1 MTGSEILGTPYQ
13 SPWWLP
19 DGHSQTVWRK
29 LSRQPVLQ
37 RRRQRIELAD
47 GDFIDVDHA
56 QPLQQASAVSDSP
69 WVLLVHGLAGCSSS
83 PYILA
88 MQACLQQQGL
98 HSVAMNLRGCSG
110 EPNRLALAYH
120 SGCSDDVEQV
130 VTSLADSGMAG
141 RPLMVIGYSLGANVL
156 LKWASHTAHQ
166 QALQAVISVSNPFS
180 LALCS
185 RQMSAGLTAWY
196 GRYFLR
202 RLRNDLLAKRQ
213 YFVEQGQE
221 QEVSRIDALGPLQTL
236 RTLWEFDDRV
246 TAPLHG
252 FADAADYYQR
262 CSSRQFINRIKVPL
276 LMVHGLNDPIIPPSA
291 LPAPE
296 EHAATVIRDLHSAG
310 GHVGFARPGQP
321 QWLEQR
327 IWRFIEL
334 TQNRH
339 WCSVGGN

>member
-1 MTGSEILGTPYQ
+1 MNAELLGGPYQ

-29 LSRQPVLQ
+29 FSRSPALS
-37 RRRQRIELAD
+37 RRRQRIELTD
-47 GDFIDVDHA
+47 GDFIDVDLA
-56 QPLQQASAVSDSP
+56 EPAQQANAEPGTP

-98 HSVAMNLRGCSG
+98 LSAAMNLRGCSG
-110 EPNRLALAYH
+110 EPNRLAPAYH

-130 VTSLADSGMAG
+130 VTSLAESLMTAH
-141 RPLMVIGYSLGANVL
+141 PLVVIGYSLGANVL
-156 LKWASHTAHQ
+156 LKWASHTVHQ
-166 QALQAVISVSNPFS
+166 QRLQAVVSVSNPFS

-185 RQMSAGLTAWY
+185 QQMSEGVTALY

-213 YFVEQGQE
+213 LLAEQGQT
-221 QEVSRIDALGPLQTL
+221 QSVSQIDALGSLQSL

-252 FADAADYYQR
+252 FADAADYYQQ
-262 CSSRQFINRIKVPL
+262 CSSRQFVGKINVPV

-291 LPAPE
+291 LPARDELP
-296 EHAATVIRDLHSAG
+296 ATVICDIHDVG
-310 GHVGFARPGQP
+310 GHVGFARPGAP
-321 QWLEQR
+321 RWLEQR

>member
-1 MTGSEILGTPYQ
+1 MNRAEVLGAPYQ

-19 DGHSQTVWRK
+19 DGHTQTVWRK
-29 LSRQPVLQ
+29 FSRQPTLQ

-47 GDFIDVDHA
+47 GDFIDVDLA
-56 QPLQQASAVSDSP
+56 EPLQLAGDTGRP

-83 PYILA
+83 PYVLA
-88 MQACLQQQGL
+88 MQAYLQQQGL
-98 HSVAMNLRGCSG
+98 PSAAMNLRGCSG

-130 VTSLADSGMAG
+130 VATLMTLEMSD
-141 RPLMVIGYSLGANVL
+141 RPLIVIGYSLGANVL
-156 LKWASHTAHQ
+156 LKWASHTRYQ
-166 QALQAVISVSNPFS
+166 QSLQAVISVSNPFS

-185 RQMSAGLTAWY
+185 QQMSAGVTAWY

-202 RLRNDLLAKRQ
+202 RLRNDLLAKRE
-213 YFVEQGQE
+213 YLVKLGHER
-221 QEVSRIDALGPLQTL
+221 EVSQIDALGPLQSL

-252 FADAADYYQR
+252 FSNAADYYQR
-262 CSSRQFINRIKVPL
+262 CSSRQFINKINVPV

-291 LPAPE
+291 LPMPDE
-296 EHAATVIRDLHSAG
+296 LPATVIRDVHRTG
-310 GHVGFARPGQP
+310 GHVGFARPGEP
-321 QWLEQR
+321 RWLEQR

-334 TQNRH
+334 TQSRH